1 MNLRPRFFVR
11 FKLLGLAALCVATLS
26 AGTASARAEII
37 RWTHPDSGEVVSWE
51 AHVGTSRGNYDQVI
65 PLSNLQMDPGGVFQ
79 TSIEVAD
86 NATVYIALRAIG
98 QSGQRSAISNER
110 ERVPSGSG
118 GSVPAVPPAPP
129 ILIQVVPVEQP

>member
-1 MNLRPRFFVR
+1 MNPRPRFFVR
-11 FKLLGLAALCVATLS
+11 WKLLGLAVLGVATLS
-26 AGTASARAEII
+26 AGTASARSETI
-37 RWTHPDSGEVVSWE
+37 RWTHPDYGEVLSWE

-65 PLSNLQMDPGGVFQ
+65 PLSNPQMAAGGVLQ

-86 NATVYIALRAIG
+86 NETVYIALRAIG
-98 QSGQRSAISNER
+98 QRGQRSAISNER

-129 ILIQVVPVEQP
+129 ILIQVVPAEQP